1 MSNKFIMNKN
11 YLLRLTSVVLCM
23 VAFLVVNPSILIA
36 QSADQPQSQ
45 AVTTQPAPT
54 PAGFQNIAD
63 HVCKG
68 VISADQ
74 GSFPEGTTLS
84 SCKENSESS
93 FGFLAQ
99 RIINIFSLVVGVVSV
114 IMIIIGGFRYII
126 SGGDSSSVQGA
137 KNTILYA
144 IVGLLIVVFAQVII
158 RFVLTNVAPTT
169 S

>member
-23 VAFLVVNPSILIA
+23 VAFLVVNPSMLIA
-36 QSADQPQSQ
+36 QSAEQPQSQ
-45 AVTTQPAPT
+45 AATTQPAPT

-74 GSFPEGTTLS
+74 GSFPVGTTLS

-99 RIINIFSLVVGVVSV
+99 RI

-158 RFVLTNVAPTT
+158 RFVLTNVAATAG
-169 S
+169 